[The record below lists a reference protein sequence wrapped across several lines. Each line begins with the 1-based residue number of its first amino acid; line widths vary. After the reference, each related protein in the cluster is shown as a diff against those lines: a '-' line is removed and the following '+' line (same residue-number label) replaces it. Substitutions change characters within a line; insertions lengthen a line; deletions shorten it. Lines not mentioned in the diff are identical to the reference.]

1 MKQVFFLFG
10 LSLLVFTGCSDKNK
24 ENEVIFNSP
33 EKNGIYSQYV
43 PIDIEFKNEHEP
55 IHEMELLIHEKN
67 NSSVIVFDYDNHVET
82 NYFHLIDTLFVNLS
96 GTTEYTLK
104 LRTGEDVIREE
115 SFDFILNP

>member
-10 LSLLVFTGCSDKNK
+10 LSVLVFTGCSDKKK